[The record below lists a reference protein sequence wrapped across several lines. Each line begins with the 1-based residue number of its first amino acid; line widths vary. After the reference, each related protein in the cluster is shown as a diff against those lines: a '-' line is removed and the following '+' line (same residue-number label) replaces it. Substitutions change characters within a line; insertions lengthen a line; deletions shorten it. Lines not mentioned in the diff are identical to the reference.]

1 MIRFRF
7 NTRRDYRNLQSV
19 QKSHGSDVHIV
30 SKANQ
35 DTRAVGA
42 LQGNHSIKNNQPQTK
57 KEKTMKNT
65 DHLSGDVQANLDF
78 KKTLKNKFGIM
89 ALAGALQLGMWVHP
103 AEPYAP

>member
-1 MIRFRF
+1 
-7 NTRRDYRNLQSV
+7 
-19 QKSHGSDVHIV
+19 
-30 SKANQ
+30 
-35 DTRAVGA
+35 
-42 LQGNHSIKNNQPQTK
+42 
-57 KEKTMKNT
+57 MKNT